1 MQKKRYFYSTIL
13 SCIVLL
19 FSCLRDERYGA
30 GEMEEWFRYTDA
42 LLTPIVSTMRV
53 MELKQPFM
61 EGFCERYGVPLWDDT
76 DVYQESPDA
85 PVFFWVPLYHPSF
98 PDEIRTVWFFK
109 MENGLLDYGPVGR
122 DAEIIRQYGQEGQFD
137 YLSFRV
143 FGRKNLSRKVFSSQ
157 AMTRGEDGEYVV
169 VGQECRDA
177 YITIEIDGNSM
188 TKYDGT
194 ICKDIKVWM
203 SYVDSSLIDDGQ
215 GGPIGG
221 GGGGGSGQDV
231 PVEGGGSSQ
240 PNAPKAK
247 GIFEHSNMIKE
258 TWEWLES
265 LLNDM
270 DKDPC
275 LGQNLYKEILDAL
288 GGEKI
293 SIQFTEEGYSKYTP
307 ATNTLSLKIKDAY
320 SHVLLHELFHAFQYL
335 KKGDGMYNSLL
346 NCEIEA
352 HLAQYMFLKKKPDYK
367 INWEESYTHDK
378 RLSKIVLI
386 DECLTP
392 KMQRNDILGYC
403 LDGYWDAAINAF
415 RKVRKYSNEKVYK
428 YEEVGDI
435 VENLT
440 LLQELVE
447 NCK

>member
-1 MQKKRYFYSTIL
+1 
-13 SCIVLL
+13 
-19 FSCLRDERYGA
+19 
-30 GEMEEWFRYTDA
+30 MEEWFRYTDA

-157 AMTRGEDGEYVV
+157 AMTRGEDGEYIVI
-169 VGQECRDA
+169 GQECRDA
-177 YITIEIDGNSM
+177 YITIEMGENSM

-231 PVEGGGSSQ
+231 PVEGGGNSQ

-307 ATNTLSLKIKDAY
+307 ATNTL
-320 SHVLLHELFHAFQYL
+320 
-335 KKGDGMYNSLL
+335 L

-352 HLAQYMFLKKKPDYK
+352 HLVQYMFLKKKPDYK
-367 INWEESYTHDK
+367 INWEKNYVSDDK
-378 RLSKIVLI
+378 LRKIVLI
-386 DECLTP
+386 EKSLTP
-392 KMQRNDILGYC
+392 KMQRNEKFGFF

-415 RKVRKYSNEKVYK
+415 RKVREYSDEKVYK

-435 VENLT
+435 VENFT